1 MNWKKLMLTG
11 AAIAAVSFA
20 EAKTAYVSSGGDDA
34 SGAVDNPDLPFATLN
49 TALTKLTTGDVLQLK
64 DGTLTLTETFTLN
77 KAVTVQGNPNDRRAA
92 VINVNSTSEK
102 PYRGIYI
109 NTKYACVRDLTV
121 SNAVISGGNEYG
133 GGIRVDGGYSAVSN
147 CVITCCRKEVSPGGG
162 GAALSLQGQERIDG
176 VFYTR
181 PTEAYDCEF
190 VGNHSESRG
199 GAVFTNAGEDRVI
212 KCVFSNNSA
221 YVTGT
226 MAASAGGAAYGFE
239 GQYID
244 CTFENNFASG
254 DGGGLCISTSAP
266 TLGRVERCTFRDNV
280 TLSGGSGFAGYAEK
294 GVTDCLF
301 ANGISTNASLNSN
314 AGAVYFFRANAT
326 NYISNCVIS
335 NNLMYGNFGV
345 GVCVKQGKNTEGYSR
360 VVVKNCDF
368 IDNRELVHPGYIN
381 DTETKPLN
389 PGWCSGG
396 AIALSTQNPGLS
408 LDVEGCRFIRNVGT
422 STGAGVNFYGRTDRG
437 PSEVRNCLFEG
448 NRIAGRS
455 PQNGGAI
462 AGQVNLTVYNC
473 TIVTNSAGGNGGGIY
488 MGDATYGHAKV
499 YNTVFID
506 NTKGTGTADDIAIA
520 NKESYADDVSNCAAF
535 TAIAGS
541 DNVPLARTD
550 SIFTDAA
557 NGDYTLAMNSV
568 LINKGL
574 NFDWMVGASD
584 IRGNARKFPRIRKD
598 GVNIVDIGCYEYW
611 IAPGLLLL
619 VR

>member
-1 MNWKKLMLTG
+1 MNWKTLMLVG

-20 EAKTAYVSSGGDDA
+20 EAKTAYVSSGGDDTT
-34 SGAVDNPDLPFATLN
+34 GVVDNPDLPFATLK
-49 TALTKLTTGDVLQLK
+49 TALLKLAAGDVLQVK

-77 KAVTVQGNPNDRRAA
+77 KAVTVQGNPQNRRAV
-92 VINVNSTSEK
+92 VINVNSTSEN
-102 PYRGIYI
+102 PYRGFYM

-121 SNAVISGGNEYG
+121 SNAVIYGKNEYG
-133 GGIRVDGGYSAVSN
+133 GGIKVDGAYSAVSN
-147 CVITCCRKEVSPGGG
+147 CVITCCRREGVINTTDGG
-162 GAALSLQGQERIDG
+162 GAALALQGQERISG
-176 VFYTR
+176 VSYTR

-254 DGGGLCISTSAP
+254 DGGGLFIASTTP
-266 TLGRVERCTFRDNV
+266 TIGRVERCTFRDNV
-280 TLSGGSGFAGYAEK
+280 TLTGGSGFAGYAEK
-294 GVTDCLF
+294 GITDCLF
-301 ANGISTNASLNSN
+301 AGGISTNATMNAT
-314 AGAVYFFRANAT
+314 AGAVYFTRANAT
-326 NYISNCVIS
+326 NYVSNCIFT
-335 NNLMYGNFGV
+335 NNLMYGCFGV
-345 GVCVKQGKNTEGYSR
+345 GVCLNAGVNKGYSR

-368 IDNRELVHPGYIN
+368 VDNRELVHPGYIN

-422 STGAGVNFYGRTDRG
+422 STGAGVNFYGQADRG
-437 PSEVRNCLFEG
+437 PSEIRNCLFEG
-448 NRIAGRS
+448 NRIGGRS
-455 PQNGGAI
+455 PHNGGAI
-462 AGQVNLTVYNC
+462 AGQGNLTVYNC
-473 TIVTNSAGGNGGGIY
+473 TIVTNSAVASGGGVY
-488 MGDATYGHAKV
+488 MGDATYGYAMV

-506 NTKGTGTADDIAIA
+506 NTKGAGTADDIAGSGDI
-520 NKESYADDVSNCAAF
+520 SNCAAF
-535 TAIAGS
+535 TEIAGS
-541 DNVPLARTD
+541 DNVSLKRTD

-557 NGDYTLAMNSV
+557 NGDYTLAKDSV
-568 LINKGL
+568 LINKGV
-574 NFDWMVGASD
+574 NFDWMIGASD
-584 IRGNARKFPRIRKD
+584 IRGKARKFPRIRED
-598 GVNIVDIGCYEYW
+598 GVNRVDIGCYEYW
-611 IAPGLLLL
+611 CAPGLLLL
-619 VR
+619 LR